1 MFKDKK
7 VVVTGGAGFI
17 GSNLARHLCEENH
30 VIVIDNLSTGY
41 KHNIDDLINQEKI
54 VFLEESVT
62 STDLLLDVFS
72 DVDFVFHQAAVPSVP
87 RSVADPLTSNEANV
101 TGTLSVLWAAK
112 QCGVKKVVF
121 ASSSSVYG
129 DTPTLPKHEAMSLS
143 PLSPYAVG
151 KLADELYADV
161 FEKMYDFKSVG
172 LRYFN
177 VFGPFQDPN
186 SEYAAVVPKFISL
199 AKQGKSPV
207 IYGDGEQTRDFTFVG
222 DVVQANILAAVSDAS
237 GVFNIAGGKRVSVN
251 VLADS
256 IIDLVGVS
264 GLSAVYE
271 PARPGDILHSLAD
284 VSKAKEAFGFVPKF
298 SLVDGLKVTVEW
310 FLKTM

>member
-1 MFKDKK
+1 MIKNKK

-17 GSNLARHLCEENH
+17 GSNLARHLCEDNE
-30 VIVIDNLSTGY
+30 VVVIDNLSTGY
-41 KHNIDDLINQEKI
+41 RHNIAKLISQEKI
-54 VFLEESVT
+54 LFLEESIT
-62 STDLLLDVFS
+62 NTELLLEVFS
-72 DVDFVFHQAAVPSVP
+72 DVDYVFHQAAVPSVP

-112 QCGVKKVVF
+112 ECGVKKVVF

-129 DTPTLPKHEAMSLS
+129 DTPSLPKHEQMSLS

-186 SEYAAVVPKFISL
+186 SEYAAVVPKFIAL

-207 IYGDGEQTRDFTFVG
+207 IYGDGGQTRDFTFVG
-222 DVVQANILAAVSDAS
+222 DVIEANVLAAISDAS
-237 GVFNIAGGKRVSVN
+237 GVFNVAGGKRVSVN
-251 VLADS
+251 ELAES

-264 GLSAVYE
+264 GVAPVYE
-271 PARPGDILHSLAD
+271 PVRPGDILHSLAD
-284 VSKAKEAFGFVPKF
+284 ISKANEAFGFVPKF
-298 SLVDGLKVTVEW
+298 SLLDGLKVTVEW
-310 FLKTM
+310 FVKQM

>member
-1 MFKDKK
+1 MGLVPNE
-7 VVVTGGAGFI
+7 VV
-17 GSNLARHLCEENH
+17 
-30 VIVIDNLSTGY
+30 VIDNLSTGY
-41 KHNIDDLINQEKI
+41 RHNIADLIDQKKI
-54 VFLEESVT
+54 VFLEESIT
-62 STDLLLDVFS
+62 NTELLLEVFS
-72 DVDFVFHQAAVPSVP
+72 DVDYVFHQAAVPSVP

-112 QCGVKKVVF
+112 ECGVKKVVF

-129 DTPTLPKHEAMSLS
+129 DTPTLPKHEQMSLS

-186 SEYAAVVPKFISL
+186 SEYAAVVPKFIAL

-207 IYGDGEQTRDFTFVG
+207 IYGDGGQTRDFTFVG
-222 DVVQANILAAVSDAS
+222 DVIEANVLAAISDAS
-237 GVFNIAGGKRVSVN
+237 GVFNVAGGKRVSVN
-251 VLADS
+251 ELAES

-264 GLSAVYE
+264 GVSPVYE
-271 PARPGDILHSLAD
+271 PVRPGDILHSLAD
-284 VSKAKEAFGFVPKF
+284 ISKANEAFGFVPKF
-298 SLVDGLKVTVEW
+298 SLLDGLKVTVEW
-310 FLKTM
+310 FVKQM